1 VPHKW
6 GTAEVRINSGYVDS
20 SPKGSVV
27 FIVPNS
33 PTGVLSDL
41 RATERLL
48 MQLTGGKVNI
58 KEVRPFKP
66 GEAINAADL
75 APGASHTEKYA

>member
-6 GTAEVRINSGYVDS
+6 GTAEARIHSGYVET
-20 SPKGSVV
+20 SPQGSVV
-27 FIVPNS
+27 FLVPNS
-33 PTGVLSDL
+33 PTKVLSDL

-48 MQLTGGKVNI
+48 MQMTGGKVHI

-75 APGASHTEKYA
+75 APGASHTEK